1 MNVFLYVRVSTEE
14 QSRSG
19 LSLETQEKAL
29 KEYCERNNHT
39 IIDIYRDAGFSA
51 RKPYNKRPEMM
62 RLISDLKE
70 RKPQKILFTKLDR
83 WFRNIREYY
92 KVQEILDAHDVA
104 WSAIWENY
112 NTDTASGRLHVN
124 IMLSVAQ
131 DESDRTSERIK
142 SIHHA
147 AIMRGQ
153 PISGIQPIG
162 FKVDVIDGKK
172 RVVHDPDQS
181 TMLIEL
187 IEQFE
192 LHQSLHVV
200 TRYINTKYNRVS
212 APANYKKILTNPML
226 YGKYKDN
233 DNYTEPYI
241 TKERFDDLQQI
252 IQRNIRVSEKRR
264 TYLFS
269 GLIRCPV
276 CGCVLGGCYDGARMY
291 YRCRKRYNATCES
304 KHNVNELRIERYLL
318 DNIRDLFDDY
328 RIRWTVKE
336 SRQRRED
343 PEKYKKQLERLNDVY
358 IDGNITKEQY
368 RQRTKALKDK
378 IAELNRSDHGS
389 LQLSKLKNLLTSDFE
404 HDYNLL
410 DREHKRSF
418 WRQLIKQ
425 IVVDFGGHPVDVI
438 FLD

>member
-51 RKPYNKRPEMM
+51 RKPYDKRPEMM

-83 WFRNIREYY
+83 WFRNIKEYY

-153 PISGIQPIG
+153 PITGLQPTG
-162 FKVDVIDGKK
+162 FKVDCIDGKK
-172 RVVHDPDQS
+172 RVVHDPNQS
-181 TMLIEL
+181 ELVMDLIEH
-187 IEQFE
+187 FE
-192 LHQSLHVV
+192 LHQSLHAV
-200 TRYINTKYNRVS
+200 TRYINIKYHRES
-212 APANYKKILTNPML
+212 DSANYKKILTNPML
-226 YGKYKDN
+226 HGKYKDN
-233 DNYTEPYI
+233 DNYTKPYI
-241 TKERFDDLQQI
+241 TKERFDNIQRI
-252 IQRNIRVSEKRR
+252 IQRNIRVSDKRR

-276 CGCVLGGCYDGARMY
+276 CGCVLAGCYDGARKY
-291 YRCRKRYNATCES
+291 YRCRKRYTATCES
-304 KHNVNELRIERYLL
+304 KHNVNESRIERYLL
-318 DNIRDLFDDY
+318 DNIKSLFDGY
-328 RIRWTVKE
+328 LISWTTK
-336 SRQRRED
+336 QRTREKED
-343 PEKYKKQLERLNDVY
+343 PKKYYMQLERLNDVY
-358 IDGNITKEQY
+358 IDGNITKDQY
-368 RQRTKALKDK
+368 RQRTNKIKAK
-378 IAELNRSDHGS
+378 IAEINRSASGS
-389 LQLSKLKNLLTSDFE
+389 SQLPKLKELLSGDFE
-404 HDYNLL
+404 ADYNLL
-410 DREHKRSF
+410 DKEHKRSF
-418 WRQLIKQ
+418 WRQIIKQ
-425 IVVDFGGHPVDVI
+425 IIVDFNGNPVDVI

>member
-1 MNVFLYVRVSTEE
+1 
-14 QSRSG
+14 
-19 LSLETQEKAL
+19 
-29 KEYCERNNHT
+29 
-39 IIDIYRDAGFSA
+39 
-51 RKPYNKRPEMM
+51 
-62 RLISDLKE
+62 
-70 RKPQKILFTKLDR
+70 
-83 WFRNIREYY
+83 
-92 KVQEILDAHDVA
+92 
-104 WSAIWENY
+104 
-112 NTDTASGRLHVN
+112 
-124 IMLSVAQ
+124 MLSVAQ

-172 RVVHDPDQS
+172 RVVHDPEQS
-181 TMLIEL
+181 AMLIEL

-200 TRYINTKYNRVS
+200 TRYINTKYNRAS

-252 IQRNIRVSEKRR
+252 IQRNIRVSDKRR

-276 CGCVLGGCYDGARMY
+276 CGCALGGCYDGARMY

-304 KHNVNELRIERYLL
+304 KHNVNELKIERYLL
-318 DNIRDLFDDY
+318 DNIRGLFDDY
-328 RIRWTVKE
+328 RIRWTVK
-336 SRQRRED
+336 QNRRKKED
-343 PEKYKKQLERLNDVY
+343 PERYKKQLERLNDVY

-378 IAELNRSDHGS
+378 IAELNRSDHGRT
-389 LQLSKLKNLLTSDFE
+389 QVTKLKDLLSGDFE
-404 HDYNLL
+404 RDYNLL

-425 IVVDFGGHPVDVI
+425 IVVDFDGHPVDVI